1 MCDALVWLFDA
12 IIRINWLEVIKALA
26 PVATAIIAFSALKNW
41 QRQDKA
47 KREAEFLDALIE
59 ATHGYIVELPKPIML
74 LAIAK
79 IGMASHAP
87 TWESGEQADIAIKG
101 AIAYIQKNGKDD
113 SKRLSEVLEA
123 VRPSA
128 IKLRSLAAKGQVFK
142 FNGYTKCQNAV
153 AILTWHFDRIEA
165 FISVI
170 GSPTWNWEHPEILK
184 LLKDMIAIDPDE
196 IRKSVKENNVAVL
209 EFTGETY
216 RRIYG

>member
-184 LLKDMIAIDPDE
+184 LLKDMMAIDPDE